1 MAATSSPS
9 FRLLFMLFHS
19 IELLLIHCTCQ
30 RIYFAYLFYIYH
42 LFVHRRQIVSADAP
56 RGVSKDSKTI
66 YATPME
72 SKFGIDFR

>member
-1 MAATSSPS
+1 
-9 FRLLFMLFHS
+9 MLFYS

-30 RIYFAYLFYIYH
+30 RIYFAYLYYIYL

-72 SKFGIDFR
+72 SKFGIDFM